1 MKPIIYLMI
10 RNYNEYSVYFYLK
23 SVRTD
28 LGKFKTLQEARIA
41 VKAVWDNVK

>member
-1 MKPIIYLMI
+1 MKPIIYLMV
-10 RNYNEYSVYFYLK
+10 RSNEYSVHFYLK

-41 VKAVWDNVK
+41 VRAVWDNTR